1 MNIKNEIDNLRK
13 DKLELNNHDT
23 ELILNTIIDV
33 YKSKIINENRNT
45 IGYTIDIVIANMSG
59 FNRLGA
65 VEKIKQK
72 WGDIFYID
80 LNNSAFCKEVINEN
94 GDIICN
100 DNCINFNDMTKLEK
114 LNNVS
119 FSLKDL
125 ITLCNENNI
134 NIKLFTKDDYS
145 TMTTLEMKLYENF
158 DSNEYSINKYLSTV
172 IVDK

>member
-13 DKLELNNHDT
+13 EKLGLNDHNT
-23 ELILNTIIDV
+23 KLVLNTIIDV

-45 IGYTIDIVIANMSG
+45 IGYGIDLVIANMNG
-59 FNRLGA
+59 LNRLGD
-65 VEKIKQK
+65 VEKINQK

-80 LNNSAFCKEVINEN
+80 LNNSAFCKEVINED

-100 DNCINFNDMTKLEK
+100 DNCINFNDIIELEK

-125 ITLCNENNI
+125 ITLCNEENI
-134 NIKLFTKDDYS
+134 NIKLFTKEDYS

-158 DSNEYSINKYLSTV
+158 DPNEDSINKYLSTV

>member
-1 MNIKNEIDNLRK
+1 MNVKNEIDNLRK
-13 DKLELNNHDT
+13 DKLGLNNHDT
-23 ELILNTIIDV
+23 ELVLNTIIDV

-59 FNRLGA
+59 FNRLGD
-65 VEKIKQK
+65 VKKINQK

-80 LNNSAFCKEVINEN
+80 LNNSAFCKEVINEY

-100 DNCINFNDMTKLEK
+100 DNCINFNDITELEK
-114 LNNVS
+114 INNVS

-125 ITLCNENNI
+125 ITLCNEENI

-145 TMTTLEMKLYENF
+145 TTTTLEIKLYENF
-158 DSNEYSINKYLSTV
+158 DPNEDSINKYLSTV
-172 IVDK
+172 IIDK